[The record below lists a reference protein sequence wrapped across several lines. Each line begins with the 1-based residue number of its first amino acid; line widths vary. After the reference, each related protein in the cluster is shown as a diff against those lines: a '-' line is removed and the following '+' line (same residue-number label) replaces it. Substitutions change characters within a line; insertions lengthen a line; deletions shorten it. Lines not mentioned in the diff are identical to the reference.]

1 MAVTIKD
8 IANRLHLSVG
18 AVSRALSG
26 YTDIA
31 EDTRQRIFEA
41 AREMGY
47 TPNRAARQLRK
58 QTTGMTIGYI
68 MPVDSPRFADSYFS
82 EFIEGLGDETAAQHS
97 DLLIATAQPGQEAEK
112 TAYREW
118 IENSKVDG
126 LILDRL
132 QVQDWRVQYL
142 AKKRVPFSSLEREGA
157 SIAENLASSSPVGQ
171 KPLADY
177 PSVEVDSFNGLIE
190 LVAHIAG
197 NSFHRL
203 AYIGG
208 PPALKIQVDRFAG
221 FQAGLAQTNLPF
233 DPELVLEGD
242 LTSASGYLATKRLLS
257 IPDPPDA
264 IVCVNDQTAFGALR
278 AVDEAGH
285 ITGEDIAVAGF
296 DGVRDARYSN
306 PPLTTLDQPVYDIA
320 RQLVRLLSAQIS
332 GQPLPMTRVVL
343 QPTLLI
349 RASTGNQS

>member
-8 IANRLHLSVG
+8 IAKHLGLSVG

-31 EDTRQRIFEA
+31 ESTRERIFAA

-58 QTTGMTIGYI
+58 QTSSATVGYI
-68 MPVDSPRFADSYFS
+68 MPVDSPRFADSFFS
-82 EFIEGLGDETAAQHS
+82 EFIEGLGDETAAQGS
-97 DLLIATAQPGQEAEK
+97 DLLIATAPPGQEKERN
-112 TAYREW
+112 AYQQW
-118 IENSKVDG
+118 VENHKVDG

-132 QVQDWRVQYL
+132 HIHDWRVTYL
-142 AKKRVPFSSLEREGA
+142 IEKRIPFATLERSLPETETA
-157 SIAENLASSSPVGQ
+157 DSLSS
-171 KPLADY
+171 AY
-177 PSVEVDSFNGLIE
+177 PSVEVNSTDGLVQ
-190 LVAHIAG
+190 LVTHIAAKG
-197 NSFHRL
+197 FRRL

-208 PPALKIQVDRFAG
+208 PHALKIQVDRFHG
-221 FQAGLAQTNLPF
+221 FQTGLDRANLIL
-233 DPELVLEGD
+233 DDRLVVEGD
-242 LTSASGYLATKRLLS
+242 LTSAGGYAATKRLLS

-264 IVCVNDQTAFGALR
+264 VVCVNDETAFGALH
-278 AVDEAGH
+278 AIDEAGLK
-285 ITGEDIAVAGF
+285 TGKDIAVAGY

-320 RQLVRLLSAQIS
+320 RTLVRLLTTRMS
-332 GQPLPMTRVVL
+332 GQRLPEQRIVL

-349 RASTGNQS
+349 RASTG

>member
-8 IANRLHLSVG
+8 IANRLGLSVG

-31 EDTRQRIFEA
+31 EDTRRRIFDA

-58 QTTGMTIGYI
+58 QTTGTTIGYI
-68 MPVDSPRFADSYFS
+68 MPVDSPRFADSFFS
-82 EFIEGLGDETAAQHS
+82 EFIEGLGDETAVQHS
-97 DLLIATAQPGQEAEK
+97 DLLIATAPPGKEAEQR
-112 TAYREW
+112 AYRAW
-118 IENSKVDG
+118 VENSKVDG

-132 QVQDWRVQYL
+132 HIHDWRVDYLL
-142 AKKRVPFSSLEREGA
+142 AKRIPFAALERA
-157 SIAENLASSSPVGQ
+157 Q
-171 KPLADY
+171 DTADTTYSY
-177 PSVEVDSFNGLIE
+177 PSVEVDSVLGLAMLI
-190 LVAHIAG
+190 AHIAG
-197 NSFHRL
+197 NGFRKL

-208 PPALKIQVDRFAG
+208 PSTLKIQVDRFRG
-221 FQAGLAQTNLPF
+221 FQAGLDQAHLAL
-233 DPELVLEGD
+233 DARCIVEGD
-242 LTSASGYLATKRLLS
+242 LTSAGGYASTKRLLS

-264 IVCVNDQTAFGALR
+264 IICANDETAFGAMR
-278 AVDEAGH
+278 AIDEAGLK
-285 ITGEDIAVAGF
+285 TGENIAVAGF

-320 RQLVRLLSAQIS
+320 RRLVRLLSAQIS
-332 GQPLPMTRVVL
+332 GQASENSRVVL

-349 RASTGNQS
+349 RASTGKKT

>member
-1 MAVTIKD
+1 MAVTIRD
-8 IANRLHLSVG
+8 IAKRLDLSVG

-31 EDTRQRIFEA
+31 EDTRKRIFDA

-58 QTTGMTIGYI
+58 QTTGRTIGYI
-68 MPVDSPRFADSYFS
+68 MPVDSPRFADSFFS
-82 EFIEGLGDETAAQHS
+82 EFIEGMGDETAAQYT
-97 DLLIATAQPGQEAEK
+97 DLLIATAPPGQEAEK
-112 TAYREW
+112 ALYQQW

-142 AKKRVPFSSLEREGA
+142 VEKRVPFSTLERSLENEDTH
-157 SIAENLASSSPVGQ
+157 IQEN
-171 KPLADY
+171 PLPEY
-177 PSVEVDSFNGLIE
+177 PSVEVDSIRGLTQ
-190 LVAHIAG
+190 LVAHIADNG
-197 NSFHRL
+197 YRRL

-208 PPALKIQVDRFAG
+208 PPVLKIQVDRFIG
-221 FQAGLAQTNLPF
+221 FQFGLTQAKIAF
-233 DPELVLEGD
+233 DPRFVLGGD
-242 LTSASGYLATKRLLS
+242 LTSAGGYAATKRLLS

-264 IVCVNDQTAFGALR
+264 IICVNDETAFGVMR
-278 AVDEAGH
+278 AIDEAGLK
-285 ITGEDIAVAGF
+285 TGQDIAVAGF

-332 GQPLPMTRVVL
+332 GQVNPNPRIVL

-349 RASTGNQS
+349 RASTGMRT

>member
-1 MAVTIKD
+1 MPVTIRD
-8 IANRLHLSVG
+8 IAKRLNLSVG

-31 EDTRQRIFEA
+31 EDTRNRIIKT

-58 QTTGMTIGYI
+58 QTTGTTIGYI
-68 MPVDSPRFADSYFS
+68 MPVDSPHFADSYFS

-97 DLLIATAQPGQEAEK
+97 DLLIATAQPGKEHEK
-112 TAYREW
+112 TVYRQWVES
-118 IENSKVDG
+118 NKVDG

-142 AKKRVPFSSLEREGA
+142 IGKRVPFSTLERE
-157 SIAENLASSSPVGQ
+157 EASSSEAPESDA
-171 KPLADY
+171 LANY
-177 PSVEVDSFNGLIE
+177 PSVEVDSISGLKHM
-190 LVAHIAG
+190 VAHVAEYG
-197 NSFHRL
+197 FRRL

-221 FQAGLAQTNLPF
+221 FQAGLAQAKLPF
-233 DPELVLEGD
+233 DPRLVIEGN
-242 LTSASGYLATKRLLS
+242 LTSAGGYDATKHLLS

-264 IVCVNDQTAFGALR
+264 ILTVNDATAFGALR
-278 AVDEAGH
+278 AIDEAGLKA
-285 ITGEDIAVAGF
+285 GEAIAVAGF
-296 DGVRDARYSN
+296 DGVRDARYTN
-306 PPLTTLDQPVYDIA
+306 PPLTTLDQPVYEIA
-320 RQLVRLLSAQIS
+320 RQLVRLLTAQIF
-332 GQPLPMTRVVL
+332 GQAIPTPRIIL

-349 RASTGNQS
+349 RASTGRKT

>member
-1 MAVTIKD
+1 MAVTIRD
-8 IANRLHLSVG
+8 IAKRLNLSVG

-58 QTTGMTIGYI
+58 QTSGTTIGYI
-68 MPVDSPRFADSYFS
+68 MPVDSPHFADSFFS
-82 EFIEGLGDETAAQHS
+82 EFIEGLGDETAAQRS
-97 DLLIATAQPGQEAEK
+97 DLLIATAPPAGDAEK
-112 TAYREW
+112 SAYHHW
-118 IENSKVDG
+118 VENSKVDG

-132 QVQDWRVQYL
+132 HVQDWRVQYL
-142 AKKRVPFSSLEREGA
+142 QEKRVPFSTLERA
-157 SIAENLASSSPVGQ
+157 VENGEAP
-171 KPLADY
+171 ADY
-177 PSVEVDSFNGLIE
+177 PSVEVDSIDGLIR
-190 LVAHIAG
+190 LVSHIAG
-197 NSFHRL
+197 NGFRRL

-208 PPALKIQVDRFAG
+208 PATLKIQVDRFSG
-221 FQAGLAQTNLPF
+221 FQAGLTQNNLPF
-233 DPELVLEGD
+233 DTSLVEEGD
-242 LTSASGYLATKRLLS
+242 LTSAGGYAATKRLLS

-264 IVCVNDQTAFGALR
+264 ILCVNDETAFGALR
-278 AVDEAGH
+278 AIDEAQLKAGK
-285 ITGEDIAVAGF
+285 GIAVAGF

-332 GQPLPMTRVVL
+332 GQPIPTTRVVL
-343 QPTLLI
+343 EPTLLI
-349 RASTGNQS
+349 RASTGPMS

>member
-8 IANRLHLSVG
+8 IANRLNLSVG

-31 EDTRQRIFEA
+31 EDTRQRIFA
-41 AREMGY
+41 TAREMGY

-58 QTTGMTIGYI
+58 QTISRTIGYI
-68 MPVDSPRFADSYFS
+68 MPVDSPKFADSFFS
-82 EFIEGLGDETAAQHS
+82 EFIEGLGDETASQHS
-97 DLLIATAQPGQEAEK
+97 DLLIAIAPPATKDEK
-112 TAYREW
+112 VTYREW

-132 QVQDWRVQYL
+132 HIHDWRVEYL
-142 AKKRVPFSSLEREGA
+142 IEKRVPFAALERSLPE
-157 SIAENLASSSPVGQ
+157 EQDQSSSTLPF
-171 KPLADY
+171 DY
-177 PSVEVDSFNGLIE
+177 PSVEVDSINGFNA
-190 LVAHIAG
+190 LVQHIVG
-197 NSFHRL
+197 NGFQRL

-208 PPALKIQVDRFAG
+208 PPTLKIQVDRLNG
-221 FQAGLAQTNLPF
+221 FQSGASSAGLNL
-233 DPELVLEGD
+233 DERLIVQGD
-242 LTSASGYLATKRLLS
+242 LTSAGGYSATKRLLS

-264 IVCVNDQTAFGALR
+264 IICVNDETAFGALR
-278 AVDEAGH
+278 AIDEAGLR
-285 ITGEDIAVAGF
+285 TGKDIAVAGF

-332 GQPLPMTRVVL
+332 GLPLSNPRVVIN
-343 QPTLLI
+343 PNLLI
-349 RASTGNQS
+349 RASTGKNP

>member
-8 IANRLHLSVG
+8 IANRLGLSVG

-31 EDTRQRIFEA
+31 EDTRERIFEA

-58 QTTGMTIGYI
+58 QTVGTTIGYI

-82 EFIEGLGDETAAQHS
+82 EFIEGLGDETAAHQS
-97 DLLIATAQPGQEAEK
+97 DLLIATARPGQEAEK
-112 TAYREW
+112 MAYRQW
-118 IENSKVDG
+118 VENSKVDG

-132 QVQDWRVQYL
+132 QVHDWRVQYL
-142 AKKRVPFSSLEREGA
+142 IEKRVPFSTLERPEKDRDGDT
-157 SIAENLASSSPVGQ
+157 SQ
-171 KPLADY
+171 ADY
-177 PSVEVDSFNGLIE
+177 PSVEVDSFNGFIQ
-190 LVAHIAG
+190 LVAHIARNG
-197 NSFHRL
+197 FRRM

-208 PPALKIQVDRFAG
+208 PPRLKIQVDRLAG
-221 FQAGLAQTNLPF
+221 FQTGLNQAGLPF
-233 DPELVLEGD
+233 DPQMVMEGD
-242 LTSASGYLATKRLLS
+242 LTSTSGYATTKRLLS

-264 IVCVNDQTAFGALR
+264 ILCINDETAFGVLR
-278 AVDEAGH
+278 AVDEAGLR
-285 ITGEDIAVAGF
+285 TGQDIAVAGF

-320 RQLVRLLSAQIS
+320 RQLVRLLAAQIFR
-332 GQPLPMTRVVL
+332 QPLPTSRIIL

-349 RASTGNQS
+349 RASTGNLISV

>member
-1 MAVTIKD
+1 MPITIKD
-8 IANRLHLSVG
+8 IARRLDLSVG

-97 DLLIATAQPGQEAEK
+97 DLLIATAPSGQEAEK
-112 TAYREW
+112 AAYRQW
-118 IENSKVDG
+118 VENSKVDG
-126 LILDRL
+126 LILDHL
-132 QVQDWRVQYL
+132 LVDDWRVQYL
-142 AKKRVPFSSLEREGA
+142 LGKHVPFSTLERPL
-157 SIAENLASSSPVGQ
+157 ENKDAQINVDQRSYPAQV
-171 KPLADY
+171 DY
-177 PSVEVDSFNGLIE
+177 PSVEVDSFSGFIQLI
-190 LVAHIAG
+190 AHIASNG
-197 NSFHRL
+197 FHRL
-203 AYIGG
+203 AYIAG
-208 PPALKIQVDRFAG
+208 PPNLKIQVDRFAG
-221 FQAGLAQTNLPF
+221 FQAGLVQSNLLF
-233 DPELVLEGD
+233 DPQLVMEGD
-242 LTSASGYLATKRLLS
+242 LTSAGGYTATKRLLS

-264 IVCVNDQTAFGALR
+264 IQCVNDATAFGALR
-278 AVDEAGH
+278 AIDEAGL
-285 ITGEDIAVAGF
+285 ITGKDIAVAGF

-320 RQLVRLLSAQIS
+320 RQLARLLAAQIS
-332 GQPLPMTRVVL
+332 GQPIPTPRIVL

-349 RASTGNQS
+349 RASTGHAT